1 MPDAAKTNCPCF
13 CHGYDTLLLEDL
25 DPHIHTFDFIFNTIP
40 SLVLDGALAKQL
52 QENASV
58 IDIASAPGGVDF
70 QALKRRNIRARLC
83 PGLPGRCSPLSS
95 ALILYEAVME
105 HIRDSQTQ

>member
-1 MPDAAKTNCPCF
+1 MIE
-13 CHGYDTLLLEDL
+13 LLCTDYNKKATS
-25 DPHIHTFDFIFNTIP
+25 IHYYFGNAV
-40 SLVLDGALAKQL
+40 LVKQL
-52 QENASV
+52 QENAAV

-70 QALKRRNIRARLC
+70 QALECRNIRARLC
-83 PGLPGRCSPLSS
+83 PGLPGRYSPLSS